1 MKSSVKTQPDRGT
14 RKKKPG
20 SDNTRQL
27 TDLQTKM
34 QEAEGRFQIIFDNS
48 PDGMVII
55 NPTENAEGPW
65 LIESCNRSFCEMNGF
80 DRSEL
85 IGQDI
90 RVVSSETAA
99 EVELPNRYHE
109 RINGGSGNAKAH
121 RREYYQR
128 LKQGPIQVE
137 EIHRRKDGSIF
148 YIQASSCLVT
158 LGGEERVLGIDR
170 NITDRKRIEEQI
182 WNLSKFATEDPNP
195 VLRIAPDGMLLYANQ
210 ASEPLLALWNIKTGQ
225 AVPADW
231 QTWNTEVLK
240 SGQNKEVE
248 IKCGERVFLCT
259 LAPVMDAGYVNVYG
273 REITKRKQA
282 EEARIESELRYQG
295 LFEDSPISLWE
306 EDFSS
311 VKQRI
316 EELRGQEIVDFRA
329 FFGDHPE
336 ELAECAARIKILDVN
351 NATLRLLGAKS
362 KADLIANLHV
372 VFASD
377 SMKDLVEEF
386 VNISDGNTEFEWEGV
401 NHTLGGDRLVVNLH
415 WSVEQGCQATL
426 ARVLISMINVTE
438 RRRAEQE
445 IIRQKQY
452 FEILVS
458 NSPVAIVVLDNDSR
472 ITSCNPSFERLFGY
486 NSGEVLGINLDTLIT
501 NPETYDEALQFT
513 QQAMTKLLHSV
524 GKRRRRDGSLVDVEI
539 FGVPVTLGVEKVGAL
554 AIYHDITELVN
565 ARREAEQSNL
575 AKSEFL
581 ANMSHEIRTPMNG
594 VIGMLELALDTSLT
608 SEQQEYLSISLQSAE
623 ELLGLINDIL
633 DFSKIEARGVEL
645 EKVDFDLRTT
655 VEDVASMLAKHAQD
669 KGLELACLIH
679 PDLKVN
685 LHGDPA
691 RLRQI
696 LINLVGNAIKFN
708 SQGVILIR
716 LEPDRETD
724 TQVTIQ
730 FAVQDTGI
738 GIPQER
744 QKAIFERFTQADGST
759 TRKYGGTGLGLTISK
774 QLVEA
779 MGGQIGVESTVGVG
793 STFSFTITFEKQA
806 GEALGV
812 FPQVLEPME
821 LKELRLLGVDDNA
834 TNRTILARMAESF
847 GCRIDTVGRGDKA
860 LEMLQN
866 SFRDG
871 DPYRVVLL
879 DLQMPDMD
887 GEQLTRAIKRNPA
900 VREVKIIILTSVG
913 QRGDAGRMEA
923 LGVAGYLLKPIKQ
936 QMLREALIAVVSR
949 KEEGWPKLVT
959 RHVLSEQKRQGL
971 RLLLAEDNPI
981 NQRLAVILLQKAGFS
996 VDAVENGTQAVEQV
1010 QKKRYHAVLMD
1021 VQMPEMD
1028 GFEATT
1034 RIRQLE
1040 GSTGHIPIIA
1050 MTADALKGDRER
1062 CLNAGMDDY
1071 VSKPLDPPTLM
1082 KIIDQWTQE
1091 GAEHSSR
1098 VATTI
1103 QSEVQDYA
1111 VRPITSSFVEADLAA
1126 GAGLFG
1132 EDTQQAVSRVPPP
1145 VQELAPSPAETELPV
1160 DIRSAVV
1167 RFGGDDSFF
1176 LEMVHKFTDHLPD
1189 RLAEIEIAVEAGDA
1203 NKLSRH
1209 AHNLKGVSAN
1219 FSAEPLFRLAEE
1231 LETRGKQE
1239 DMAEVPALFSALQA
1253 ESERVCQFCADIE
1266 SKMKSLDY

>member
-14 RKKKPG
+14 RKKRP
-20 SDNTRQL
+20 SAHTTRQL
-27 TDLQTKM
+27 TDLQTKI
-34 QEAEGRFQIIFDNS
+34 QEAEDRFQIIFDNS

-85 IGQDI
+85 VGQDI

-99 EVELPNRYHE
+99 EVELPNKYHE
-109 RINGGSGNAKAH
+109 KINGGSGNGKTH

-128 LKQGPIQVE
+128 LKRGPIQIE
-137 EIHRRKDGSIF
+137 EIHQRKDGSTF

-170 NITDRKRIEEQI
+170 NIT
-182 WNLSKFATEDPNP
+182 
-195 VLRIAPDGMLLYANQ
+195 
-210 ASEPLLALWNIKTGQ
+210 
-225 AVPADW
+225 
-231 QTWNTEVLK
+231 
-240 SGQNKEVE
+240 
-248 IKCGERVFLCT
+248 
-259 LAPVMDAGYVNVYG
+259 
-273 REITKRKQA
+273 
-282 EEARIESELRYQG
+282 
-295 LFEDSPISLWE
+295 
-306 EDFSS
+306 
-311 VKQRI
+311 
-316 EELRGQEIVDFRA
+316 
-329 FFGDHPE
+329 
-336 ELAECAARIKILDVN
+336 
-351 NATLRLLGAKS
+351 
-362 KADLIANLHV
+362 
-372 VFASD
+372 
-377 SMKDLVEEF
+377 
-386 VNISDGNTEFEWEGV
+386 
-401 NHTLGGDRLVVNLH
+401 
-415 WSVEQGCQATL
+415 
-426 ARVLISMINVTE
+426 E
-438 RRRAEQE
+438 RRRVEQE

-458 NSPVAIVVLDNDSR
+458 NSPVAIVVLDNDAK

-486 NSGEVLGINLDTLIT
+486 NSGEVLGTNLDTLIT
-501 NPETYDEALQFT
+501 NPETYNEALQFT

-524 GKRRRRDGSLVDVEI
+524 GKRRRSDGSLVDVEI
-539 FGVPVTLGVEKVGAL
+539 FGVPVTVGGEKIGAL

-565 ARREAEQSNL
+565 ARREAERSNL

-594 VIGMLELALDTSLT
+594 VIGMLELALGTSLT

-645 EKVDFDLRTT
+645 EKIDFDLRTT
-655 VEDVASMLAKHAQD
+655 VEDVASMLANRAQD

-685 LHGDPA
+685 LRGDPA

-696 LINLVGNAIKFN
+696 LINLVGNAIKFTN
-708 SQGVILIR
+708 QGEILIR
-716 LEPDRETD
+716 AEPATETE

-779 MGGQIGVESTVGVG
+779 MGGQIGIESTVGVG
-793 STFSFTITFEKQA
+793 STFWFTVTFEKQA
-806 GEALGV
+806 GEAQAV
-812 FPQVLEPME
+812 FPLVLEPLE

-834 TNRTILARMAESF
+834 TNRTILTRMAEGF

-866 SFRDG
+866 SFRKG

-879 DLQMPDMD
+879 DLQMPGMD
-887 GEQLTRAIKRNPA
+887 GEQVTRAIKSDPA

-949 KEEGWPKLVT
+949 KEAGWPKLIT

-981 NQRLAVILLQKAGFS
+981 NQRLAIILLQKAGFS
-996 VDAVENGTQAVEQV
+996 VDAVETGAQALEQV

-1040 GSTGHIPIIA
+1040 GKAGHIPIIA

-1091 GAEHSSR
+1091 GAENSVR
-1098 VATTI
+1098 GETATH
-1103 QSEVQDYA
+1103 SEVQDYTD
-1111 VRPITSSFVEADLAA
+1111 RPLSSPFVDADLTA

-1132 EDTQQAVSRVPPP
+1132 EEIQKAVSSVPPP
-1145 VQELAPSPAETELPV
+1145 VQDLTPTVAETEPPV
-1160 DIRSAVV
+1160 DIRSAMV
-1167 RFGGDDSFF
+1167 RFSGDRSFF

-1189 RLAEIEIAVEAGDA
+1189 RLAEIKIAVEAGDA
-1203 NKLSRH
+1203 NNLSRH

-1219 FSAEPLFRLAEE
+1219 FSAEPLVRLAEE
-1231 LETRGKQE
+1231 LETRGKRE

-1253 ESERVCQFCADIE
+1253 ECERVCQFCADIE
-1266 SKMKSLDY
+1266 TKMKALDY